1 MELTAIQLP
10 AEAKH
15 GIGRGRKYHGRNRK
29 SCVNQGY
36 SVYRSYEINCPSTLT
51 PLCKHRVLS
60 FLWLAALR
68 FLCVRTLT
76 CYKLLA
82 AVVVVAA
89 VDVAVVVV
97 VGGGGGG

>member
-1 MELTAIQLP
+1 MLIRGIVYIGLT
-10 AEAKH
+10 
-15 GIGRGRKYHGRNRK
+15 
-29 SCVNQGY
+29 
-36 SVYRSYEINCPSTLT
+36 RSTVHQPLL

-97 VGGGGGG
+97 VGGGGGGG